1 MEKKSIQFKRHLLDL
16 DKSSRKTSTQPFYIG
31 IYLFK
36 LRLSSYKGVTL
47 GELLIGSLVS
57 SVIISLGFMGFSWSR
72 QIYLQDQQSNDINQ
86 TLRSVFEV
94 VGSDIRQAGEGFA
107 EDPNFPSLVISENS
121 GNSEIAI
128 RRSLLTGSLPVC
140 RQVVSG
146 TSDAV
151 VVVDET
157 GSIAGCDVIDDDNN
171 GWPDNLESWREY
183 RVSNGATIRAFI
195 YDGTGNG
202 EFFDYNGEET
212 FATDGSSVMPSPDVV
227 ASASITTHSHTWAN
241 TYEANGSSRIYL
253 IEERRYRLR
262 NNNLEL
268 VIDDDESQTSS
279 IVGNLESFEIITHIQ
294 QDLSTDSSQRYTCT
308 IIPPEDSTSCDATLP
323 NPYVWSQIRFIEI
336 KPKVLISNPL
346 SAVETEQSQK
356 VFPRNILNY

>member
-1 MEKKSIQFKRHLLDL
+1 MCHK
-16 DKSSRKTSTQPFYIG
+16 G
-31 IYLFK
+31 I
-36 LRLSSYKGVTL
+36 TL
-47 GELLIGSLVS
+47 GELLTGTLIA
-57 SVIISLGFMGFSWSR
+57 SVIINLGFMGFSWCR
-72 QIYLQDQQSNDINQ
+72 QMYLQDQQSNDVNQ
-86 TLRSVFEV
+86 TLRNVFEV

-121 GNSEIAI
+121 GNSEIGI

-151 VVVDET
+151 VVVDAT
-157 GSIAGCDVIDDDNN
+157 GSVAGCDVIDEDNN
-171 GWPDNLESWREY
+171 GWPDNLDSWRDY
-183 RVSNGATIRAFI
+183 RISNGATIRAFI

-202 EFFDYNGEET
+202 EFFEYTGEGT
-212 FATDGSSVMPSPDVV
+212 FATDGSSVTPSPDVV
-227 ASASITTHSHTWAN
+227 ASASITTDSHTWEN

-268 VIDDDESQTSS
+268 IIDDEESQTSS
-279 IVGNLESFEIITHIQ
+279 IVGNLESFKVIAHIQ
-294 QDLSTDSSQRYTCT
+294 QDLSADSSQRYTCT
-308 IIPPEDSTSCDATLP
+308 VIPPEDSTSCDANLP

-336 KPKVLISNPL
+336 KPKVSISDT
-346 SAVETEQSQK
+346 SSSSVETEQSQK

>member
-1 MEKKSIQFKRHLLDL
+1 MG
-16 DKSSRKTSTQPFYIG
+16 T
-31 IYLFK
+31 
-36 LRLSSYKGVTL
+36 
-47 GELLIGSLVS
+47 LVS
-57 SVIISLGFMGFSWSR
+57 AVIINLGFMGFSWCR
-72 QIYLQDQQSNDINQ
+72 KMYLQDQQSNDVNQ
-86 TLRSVFEV
+86 TLRNVFEV
-94 VGSDIRQAGEGFA
+94 VSSDIRQAGEGFA
-107 EDPNFPSLVISENS
+107 EDPNFPSLVITENS
-121 GNSEIAI
+121 GNSEVGI

-157 GSIAGCDVIDDDNN
+157 GSVAGCDVIDDDNN
-171 GWPDNLESWREY
+171 GWPDSLDIWRNY

-212 FATDGSSVMPSPDVV
+212 FATDGSSVAPSPDVV
-227 ASASITTHSHTWAN
+227 ASASITTDSHTWQN

-268 VIDDDESQTSS
+268 IIDNDEEQASS
-279 IVGNLESFEIITHIQ
+279 IVGNLEAFQVIAHIQ
-294 QDLSTDSSQRYTCT
+294 QDLSLNSSQQYTCT
-308 IIPPEDSTSCDATLP
+308 VIPPNNSSSCNATLP
-323 NPYVWSQIRFIEI
+323 NPYVWSQIKFIEI
-336 KPKVLISNPL
+336 KPKVLISNYYSSSL
-346 SAVETEQSQK
+346 ETEQSQK